1 MEANFWHR
9 KWADNEIGFH
19 ASEANPLLVKYFSEL
34 SLAENS
40 RVFVPLCGKT
50 LDIGW
55 LLANGYRA
63 VGAELSRLAIEQ
75 LFEELGVEPAIAQ
88 IGNTLHFSAE
98 AIDIFVGDIFDLSA
112 DTLGKVD
119 AIYDRAALVA
129 LPEEMRKRYSEH
141 LLEITHGAPQ
151 LLITF
156 EYDQSLQPGPPFSI
170 SNAEVERHYG
180 DHYQLTLA
188 ESQDVPGGLKGKC
201 AAMENAWLL
210 RRS

>member
-1 MEANFWHR
+1 MEENFWHR
-9 KWADNEIGFH
+9 KWAEKDIGFH
-19 ASEANPLLVKYFSEL
+19 ASEANPLLVKYFREL
-34 SLAENS
+34 SLTQHS

-55 LLANGYRA
+55 LLAQGYRV
-63 VGAELSRLAIEQ
+63 VGAELSRLAIEE
-75 LFEELGVEPAIAQ
+75 LFAELGVEAEISQ
-88 IGNTLHFSAE
+88 SGNILHFSAE

-112 DTLGKVD
+112 EKLGQVD

-129 LPEEMRKRYSEH
+129 LPEEMRKRYTRH
-141 LLEITHGAPQ
+141 LIEITHSAPQ

-170 SNAEVERHYG
+170 SSAEVERHYS
-180 DHYQLTLA
+180 DHYKVKLA
-188 ESQDVPGGLKGKC
+188 ESQNVPGGLKGKC

-210 RRS
+210 RNP